1 MSKFQIVPSEEGISP
16 EDAMLEFN
24 SVYIPIGS
32 VAERFS
38 ELPETER
45 NKLYGKAA
53 TAVDSRINKEA
64 KELGLTLEG
73 KLHDNV
79 ETVIA
84 TYKAK
89 IVELTEA
96 NTSLKENTDKASRN
110 EIEKLTQ
117 KVNDLNILNEKL
129 RGDFDIVSNEKN
141 NIEEKYTQ
149 KELQMI
155 ISQAKELAKRDVHLI
170 ENQDKRELVE
180 SDYDKVTFRVDENKS
195 IYAVDYNGN
204 AIISKIHAGKF
215 ADQFE
220 IYNEIVAKREAY
232 KKVSGIGGIID
243 RTQNAAPILSNRID
257 LSSKVTLGKK

>member
-32 VAERFS
+32 VAERIH
-38 ELPETER
+38 EIPDDQK
-45 NKLYGKAA
+45 NKIYGKMAN
-53 TAVDSRINKEA
+53 TIEQKINKDA
-64 KELGLTLEG
+64 NELGLTLNG

-79 ETVIA
+79 EAVMS

-117 KVNDLNILNEKL
+117 KISDLTNLNEKL
-129 RGDFDIVSNEKN
+129 KNDLEIVSTEKQT
-141 NIEEKYTQ
+141 IEANFTQ
-149 KELQMI
+149 KEI
-155 ISQAKELAKRDVHLI
+155 ETFIDKAKDKAKEKVILVDNL
-170 ENQDKRELVE
+170 DKRELVDN
-180 SDYDKVTFRVDENKS
+180 DYNKVLFKVTENKE
-195 IYAVDYNGN
+195 IYAVDSNGN
-204 AIISKIHAGKF
+204 AIISKINHGKF
-215 ADQFE
+215 ADPDE
-220 IYNEIVAKREAY
+220 IYNDIVFKREAY
-232 KKVSGIGGIID
+232 KKVNGAGALTID
-243 RTQNAAPILSNRID
+243 KNEKTPIPSRID